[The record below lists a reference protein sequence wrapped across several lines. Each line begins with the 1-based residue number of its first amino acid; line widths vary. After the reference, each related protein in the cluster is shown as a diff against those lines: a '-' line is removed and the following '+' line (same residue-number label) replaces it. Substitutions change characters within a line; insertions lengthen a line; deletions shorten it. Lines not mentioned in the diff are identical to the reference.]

1 MDCTD
6 YSFREV
12 LAGCL
17 TSDEFRETLMKAL
30 KVGCF
35 CTPSFHS
42 YRDVPRIYEY
52 DSTGLNIESRVL
64 KLWNWHFTLSME
76 VVRLPGV
83 LPPRCPEKVPVVKD
97 EKTGTFYR
105 ADCLLKQFCFEKLEK
120 ASSLNAEKA
129 AEFNQLLRNLYTL
142 SEEELGKHIKDY
154 GITAPDTQ
162 NTLSIPFFVKW
173 SVQTPICAPPFQFG
187 PYMRPRYEQDKF
199 EDLTRLFE
207 ENDCSFPVATCHIG
221 QSFEEEISP
230 SRGLV
235 IRHEFSVAEIQHFV
249 DPKDTTHGKFRA
261 VAEVETFMFPREQQK
276 YGQSAIKI
284 VLDQAVSKGIVD
296 NMTLAYYIGKA
307 FLFLTCLGIDKD
319 HLRFRQRFRSE
330 MAPYAVDCWVAEIEC
345 SSGWIECVDIAYSP
359 EYDSQ
364 ARAVKSVV
372 ALMDNEKLTKTKEE
386 EKSGLALI
394 DNEKL
399 TETTEEEEKNGV
411 VLNDNE
417 KLSETREEEDE
428 IEFALHDNGTFI
440 ETIAAR
446 EPTVAPNEKEL
457 GHAFEGN
464 QKIVIE
470 SLLAMSK
477 EEALLMKDDLASEGE
492 SAFLVRTWGKTVTI
506 KDNMVNISVKRTRER
521 ERVFRPSV
529 IEPSFCIERI
539 IHCLFEH
546 SLYMR
551 PSKAGDERVSVF
563 RFPPLVAPI
572 ECAVFSMREKKPNHE
587 SARLIRRSLTDAG
600 VSYRNFIA
608 GNTTGKEYAEAD
620 ELGVPFAIIVD
631 SNVDVSIRDR
641 DSGDKVRVSVGE
653 AASVVKGL
661 IDGHKTWSCI
671 CSSF

>member
-364 ARAVKSVV
+364 ARA
-372 ALMDNEKLTKTKEE
+372 
-386 EKSGLALI
+386 
-394 DNEKL
+394 
-399 TETTEEEEKNGV
+399 
-411 VLNDNE
+411 
-417 KLSETREEEDE
+417 DE